1 MAQADA
7 QGPEIERGA
16 APGGPDA
23 LAARRQGNRRRM
35 LVAAAINAALIAAGL
50 VGGVLTGSLAL
61 LADAGHVLSDLGAIG
76 LAVLAGRFAERP
88 GGPRRTFGFQRSEVI
103 AALFNGLALVAIAVL
118 IIVAAIYRLGDPP
131 DVEGAGVIVLGLVG
145 LAGNAAATLV
155 LARGQRE
162 DINLEAVLRHSAADA
177 LGSLGVVA
185 SGTVV
190 LATGWNPI
198 DPLIGIAIA
207 ALILA
212 SSVRLVREP
221 FDVLMEAAPPGVDVE
236 AIARAIGSVAG
247 VREVHELHVWSV
259 TAGFEALAAHVV
271 VARGQ
276 DRDRV
281 RREVEFVLRSRH
293 RIEHTTLQME
303 GEADD
308 NALLQVQ
315 TSPGTSS

>member
-7 QGPEIERGA
+7 QGPEIERGV

-23 LAARRQGNRRRM
+23 LAARREGNRRRM

-118 IIVAAIYRLGDPP
+118 IIVAAIHRLGDPP

-190 LATGWNPI
+190 LATGWNAI

-221 FDVLMEAAPPGVDVE
+221 FDVLMEAAPPGVDVQ
-236 AIARAIGSVAG
+236 AIARAIGSVSG

-281 RREVEFVLRSRH
+281 RREVEFVLRSRY